1 MRDLLFDFDKMKS
14 RNNLTKSRIIAAKLD
29 SVIGLQTIDKFI
41 SDIMSGKLD
50 VALLYRISVEYD
62 DKIGFHAAWILEK
75 LCEKT
80 PDYAVIFV
88 EELMISFNRFTNKS
102 TIRQYAKLI
111 SRLLKY
117 DTKNG
122 LNEELSDKLRNLCP
136 DSLIEGC
143 FNQLIDKT
151 SPISVKQM
159 CCEVLL
165 QYKDKEVW
173 IKEELQAF
181 CEQLSIQSS
190 AASRAYRKKLLKDL
204 C

>member
-1 MRDLLFDFDKMKS
+1 
-14 RNNLTKSRIIAAKLD
+14 
-29 SVIGLQTIDKFI
+29 
-41 SDIMSGKLD
+41 MSGRLD

-62 DKIGFHAAWILEK
+62 DKIGFHVAWILEK

-88 EELMISFNRFTNKS
+88 EELMISFNWFTNKS

-181 CEQLSIQSS
+181 CDQLSIQSS
-190 AASRAYRKKLLKDL
+190 AASRAYRRKLLKDL

>member
-1 MRDLLFDFDKMKS
+1 
-14 RNNLTKSRIIAAKLD
+14 
-29 SVIGLQTIDKFI
+29 
-41 SDIMSGKLD
+41 MSGKLD

-88 EELMISFNRFTNKS
+88 EELMNSFNRLTNKS

-117 DTKNG
+117 DKKNL
-122 LNEELSDKLRNLCP
+122 LNEELSNILRNLGS
-136 DSLIEGC
+136 DALIEGC
-143 FNQLIDKT
+143 FNQLIDKA

-181 CEQLSIQSS
+181 CEQLSLQHS
-190 AASRAYRKKLLKDL
+190 AASMAYRKKLLKDL
-204 C
+204 Y